1 MQLRRI
7 VCSFGLCRRPCQTAL
22 PPCKYGY
29 LPAHPNTAQAFAGPP
44 AAPVLGQPRPI
55 TARIQAFWPQQHAIA
70 GTQSPAEG
78 CFCPAASTQS
88 LAAYPQRHAEGTQQH
103 AEGRQ
108 RATEAMQRHAAY
120 TQRSAAYMQSPMAYP
135 QRLVQTI
142 KNKNSC

>member
-1 MQLRRI
+1 MRKI

-29 LPAHPNTAQAFAGPP
+29 LPAHFNTAQAPAGPP
-44 AAPVLGQPRPI
+44 AAPVLGQPWPI
-55 TARIQAFWPQQHAIA
+55 GTYKQAFWLQKHIIV
-70 GTQSPAEG
+70 GTQNPAEG

-88 LAAYPQRHAEGTQQH
+88 LAAYPQHHTEGTQQH
-103 AEGRQ
+103 AGGRQ

-120 TQRSAAYMQSPMAYP
+120 MQRSAAYMQSPMAYP
-135 QRLVQTI
+135 QRLIQTI